1 MESENLGAM
10 IGLGAA
16 KGFSAINGLSAGDG
30 LRSCMVAGCE
40 MIREDSGV
48 SRESG
53 LEGLEGEGEE
63 VGAEKWEDAEGVVSE
78 EADEETICGTGATKG
93 ATTSGATVAE
103 ETSTILNGINE
114 GGVGKGTTT
123 SGRCATTDATVGAG
137 VAEKPSTILNGIKE
151 GGVGEGTTSSGTCAT
166 DATVGVGVAEKPST
180 IVNGSTEL
188 IATGWNSIGTKGGTV
203 TVGMTVGV
211 ASPASHGLGG
221 SITVGRD
228 EVDWWRLYFGL

>member
-1 MESENLGAM
+1 MESANLGAM

-63 VGAEKWEDAEGVVSE
+63 VGAEEWEDAEGVVSE

-103 ETSTILNGINE
+103 ETSTILNGIKE

-123 SGRCATTDATVGAG
+123 SG
-137 VAEKPSTILNGIKE
+137 
-151 GGVGEGTTSSGTCAT
+151 TCAT
-166 DATVGVGVAEKPST
+166 DATVGAGVAEKPST

>member
-1 MESENLGAM
+1 M
-10 IGLGAA
+10 
-16 KGFSAINGLSAGDG
+16 
-30 LRSCMVAGCE
+30 
-40 MIREDSGV
+40 
-48 SRESG
+48 
-53 LEGLEGEGEE
+53 
-63 VGAEKWEDAEGVVSE
+63 SE

-123 SGRCATTDATVGAG
+123 SG
-137 VAEKPSTILNGIKE
+137 
-151 GGVGEGTTSSGTCAT
+151 TCAT
-166 DATVGVGVAEKPST
+166 DATVGAGVAEKPST

-188 IATGWNSIGTKGGTV
+188 IATGWNSIGTNGGTV

>member
-1 MESENLGAM
+1 MESANLGAM

-63 VGAEKWEDAEGVVSE
+63 VGAEKWEDAGGVVSE

-123 SGRCATTDATVGAG
+123 SG
-137 VAEKPSTILNGIKE
+137 
-151 GGVGEGTTSSGTCAT
+151 TCAT
-166 DATVGVGVAEKPST
+166 DATVGVGVAEKPSA